1 MFPVVVFV
9 YEGTLPGIEAPSKG
23 LLKHWEQGLIEGVQ
37 LCPES
42 VLIRQVPL
50 DALYVML
57 LQSFTGVCM
66 IITGNGFRY
75 L

>member
-1 MFPVVVFV
+1 MFPVIVFV
-9 YEGTLPGIEAPSKG
+9 YEGTLSGIEAPSEG

-57 LQSFTGVCM
+57 LSFTGVCM
-66 IITGNGFRY
+66 IITGYGFRY

>member
-1 MFPVVVFV
+1 MFPVIVFV

-50 DALYVML
+50 DTLYDI
-57 LQSFTGVCM
+57 TGVCM
-66 IITGNGFRY
+66 IITGSGFRY

>member
-1 MFPVVVFV
+1 MFPVIVFV

-42 VLIRQVPL
+42 VLIRQAPL
-50 DALYVML
+50 DALYDI
-57 LQSFTGVCM
+57 TGVCM
-66 IITGNGFRY
+66 ILTEYGFRY

>member
-1 MFPVVVFV
+1 MFPVIVFV

-57 LQSFTGVCM
+57 LLSFTGVCM
-66 IITGNGFRY
+66 IITGYGFRY